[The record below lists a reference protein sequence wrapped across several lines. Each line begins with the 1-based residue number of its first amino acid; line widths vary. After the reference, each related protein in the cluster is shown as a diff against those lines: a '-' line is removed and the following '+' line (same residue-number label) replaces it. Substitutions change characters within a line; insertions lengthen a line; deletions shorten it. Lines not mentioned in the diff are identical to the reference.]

1 MEPGSQADL
10 VIFDPQAEW
19 TVDPQGFHT
28 KGRNT
33 PFAGWR
39 LKGRVLAT
47 LLAGR
52 FTHVAS
58 DVQFERPVAAE
69 SQPQVG
75 AR

>member
-1 MEPGSQADL
+1 ML
-10 VIFDPQAEW
+10 FDPQAEW
-19 TVDPQGFHT
+19 TVDPAAFHT

-47 LLAGR
+47 VLGGR
-52 FTHVAS
+52 FTHVADS
-58 DVQFERPVAAE
+58 VQFERPAE
-69 SQPQVG
+69 L